1 MVGLVKVKKGTGC
14 DRNGQRVLQYHDP
27 LVLRLQ
33 LVRAQHQP
41 TIDGL
46 GACPTE
52 ILPGKPPVLSAERLS
67 KLP

>member
-33 LVRAQHQP
+33 AQHQP
-41 TIDGL
+41 TINGL
-46 GACPTE
+46 GVCPTE
-52 ILPGKPPVLSAERLS
+52 ILPEKPPVLSAERLS